1 MKSILLA
8 STAVIALAGAAAAEV
23 SFGGSATLGFNS
35 NSTSGNDGFY
45 WDAGISVTL
54 SQTLDNGLTASATFD
69 LSAFSTSIANSM
81 TATSSAISAVI
92 SVPHTHSVAL
102 IGNNIAASGL
112 VLSLVAEN
120 AGLYFGDTGMAAG
133 KHWASAGDM
142 ENDGFS
148 ATDGDTVLRGDM
160 AVAGWDASVSY
171 ILDTGTGDLAQ
182 LSVGASGAFGS
193 VNVAVAYQAEETV
206 YTNASGDW
214 NAANVFGLSVGTSF
228 SGADVTFAYV
238 SNVTAGDNSIGIKVA
253 YPVGPVTLTGYFV
266 SESAGADNWGINAA
280 YANGPIAVAL
290 DFQNDQG
297 TELWS
302 LQGSY
307 DVGNGLVVY
316 AGLDDNG
323 DDYYVGGAYDLG
335 GGASLLV
342 SYADDSDGDEGGD
355 DDIGANDYQ
364 VGTTVEVSFAF

>member
-45 WDAGISVTL
+45 WDANVAVTL
-54 SQTLDNGLTASATFD
+54 SQTLDNGLTASASFD
-69 LSAFSTSIANSM
+69 FDVASSTG
-81 TATSSAISAVI
+81 TG
-92 SVPHTHSVAL
+92 SVSLT
-102 IGNNIAASGL
+102 ASGY
-112 VLSLVAEN
+112 VLSLTSDN
-120 AGLYFGDTGMAAG
+120 YGLFFGDTEFAATG
-133 KHWASAGDM
+133 HWASAGDM

-148 ATDGDTVLRGDM
+148 EADGETVLRGDM
-160 AVAGWDASVSY
+160 SFGGWDASVSY
-171 ILDTGTGDLAQ
+171 IWDEANNGGDDTLDQ

-193 VNVAVAYQAEETV
+193 VNVAVAYQAEDTDV
-206 YTNASGDW
+206 GTAGGDF
-214 NAANVFGLSVGTSF
+214 NPDNVFGLSVGTSF

>member
-23 SFGGSATLGFNS
+23 SFGGSATLGFNN
-35 NSTSGNDGFY
+35 NSTTGNDGFY
-45 WDAGISVTL
+45 WGAGMSVTL

-81 TATSSAISAVI
+81 TATSSSNGGGTGTT
-92 SVPHTHSVAL
+92 SHTHSVAL

-214 NAANVFGLSVGTSF
+214 NPDNVFGLSVGTSF
-228 SGADVTFAYV
+228 SGADVTFAYA
-238 SNVTAGDNSIGIKVA
+238 SNVTDGDNSIGVKVA

-302 LQGSY
+302 LEGSY
-307 DVGNGLVVY
+307 DVGNGLTVM
-316 AGLDDNG
+316 AGVADSG
-323 DDYYVGGAYDLG
+323 DDYYVAGAYDLG
-335 GGASLLV
+335 GGAALLV
-342 SYADDSDGDEGGD
+342 SYADDQTLDSGDAVGD
-355 DDIGANDYQ
+355 PEYQ
-364 VGTTVEVSFAF
+364 NGTTIELSFAF

>member
-45 WDAGISVTL
+45 WDAGVSVTL

-69 LSAFSTSIANSM
+69 LSVF
-81 TATSSAISAVI
+81 TSS
-92 SVPHTHSVAL
+92 L
-102 IGNNIAASGL
+102 NNLAPAGVSASGL

-171 ILDTGTGDLAQ
+171 ILDTVTGDLAQ

-193 VNVAVAYQAEETV
+193 VNVAVAYQAEDTDV
-206 YTNASGDW
+206 GTAGGDF
-214 NAANVFGLSVGTSF
+214 NPDNVFGLSVGTSF